1 MVRKRI
7 FFFGLWVILKLCCQD
22 KLGSCDY
29 VDFSKLCH
37 IFEGIEDTKMDFKQ
51 LSKFDG

>member
-1 MVRKRI
+1 MVRKGF
-7 FFFGLWVILKLCCQD
+7 FFFGVGVILELCCQD
-22 KLGSCDY
+22 KLGSCVY
-29 VDFSKLCH
+29 VNFCKLCH